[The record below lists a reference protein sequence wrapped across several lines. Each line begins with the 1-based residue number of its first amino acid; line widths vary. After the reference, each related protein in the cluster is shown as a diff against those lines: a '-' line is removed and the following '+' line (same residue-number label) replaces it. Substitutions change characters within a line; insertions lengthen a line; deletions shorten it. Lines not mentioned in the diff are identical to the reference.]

1 MKLSYVE
8 SALLQVST
16 GRLNQFLLSCI
27 STNTTACMHART
39 LKPGATAGFRL
50 TPNLLRC
57 LLEEQEFGVNAL
69 LEVDE
74 YLHERAAALQRHAV
88 KLKRRLD
95 RLLRH

>member
-1 MKLSYVE
+1 
-8 SALLQVST
+8 
-16 GRLNQFLLSCI
+16 
-27 STNTTACMHART
+27 MHART